1 MKIRID
7 EILHEKPFSHEEVTH
22 VRVGVG
28 VHPFR
33 AAPALLRHVQLSE
46 DKIATAVIFR
56 ILRQGGMLVCIATS
70 GTLRFLRDAMMYNP

>member
-1 MKIRID
+1 MKIRI

-70 GTLRFLRDAMMYNP
+70 GTLRFLRDAIMYNP